1 MSIAYEQLAQRQEE
15 KLEKL
20 MEISRLY
27 RDMQTA
33 IDRWEQQTF
42 LVLWEQIPLFL
53 EQTFP
58 AGTQPVLLLS
68 HTALGAGRF

>member
-1 MSIAYEQLAQRQEE
+1 
-15 KLEKL
+15 

-42 LVLWEQIPLFL
+42 LVLWAQKEDL
-53 EQTFP
+53 E
-58 AGTQPVLLLS
+58 
-68 HTALGAGRF
+68 GRIDRHRAEEADCKAEAERAASGFTSVSE